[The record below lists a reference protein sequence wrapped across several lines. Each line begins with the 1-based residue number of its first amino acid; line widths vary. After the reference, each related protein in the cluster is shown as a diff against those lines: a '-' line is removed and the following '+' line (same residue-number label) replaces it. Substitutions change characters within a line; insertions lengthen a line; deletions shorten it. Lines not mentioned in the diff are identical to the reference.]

1 MLIQAVCGV
10 LQVPLCSLCFTAV
23 AQANA
28 KTNND
33 SQAQKYQQVCKNKK
47 QGDAASFA
55 YKGVVF
61 NGVCQADDAGKL
73 TLQPPTPASS
83 STPETQSRLS
93 ETQSEPRPMNS
104 APVEQAPPAMA
115 EPASA
120 PVEQPA
126 SPPMVEPA
134 PVEQPAAP
142 PMVEPAPVELPAS
155 APIAEPATDA
165 TISPDAAATEQ
176 TMP

>member
-1 MLIQAVCGV
+1 M
-10 LQVPLCSLCFTAV
+10 CSLCFTAV

-115 EPASA
+115 EPASEPMASPTAEPALA
-120 PVEQPA
+120 PVEQ
-126 SPPMVEPA
+126 
-134 PVEQPAAP
+134 
-142 PMVEPAPVELPAS
+142 PAS

>member
-1 MLIQAVCGV
+1 MNKKLLISTFM
-10 LQVPLCSLCFTAV
+10 CSLCFTAV
-23 AQANA
+23 TQANA

-93 ETQSEPRPMNS
+93 ETQSEPRPMTS
-104 APVEQAPPAMA
+104 TPVEQAPPAMA
-115 EPASA
+115 EPAA
-120 PVEQPA
+120 EPMA
-126 SPPMVEPA
+126 SPRAEPALA

-142 PMVEPAPVELPAS
+142 PMVEPA
-155 APIAEPATDA
+155 TDP
-165 TISPDAAATEQ
+165 TISPNAAANGQ
-176 TMP
+176 SMP

>member
-1 MLIQAVCGV
+1 MNKKLLISTFM
-10 LQVPLCSLCFTAV
+10 CSLCFTAV

-104 APVEQAPPAMA
+104 APVEQ
-115 EPASA
+115 
-120 PVEQPA
+120 PA